1 MPPKLTELLDLYPCD
16 SRIELEQSLDILER
30 AVIILRRKLTM
41 YPKRKAGS
49 LLTPPVQHV
58 EGTAMID
65 IYGWV
70 RLQLSA
76 PLVSSRRQP
85 TGYLGNTILMLLED
99 LREKGASLPWFDRA
113 AVVITDCA
121 ARGRE
126 NVFDP
131 DNKDWKC
138 VTNAMKGTLFE
149 DDDGMTVTLLL
160 RTMQREQ
167 KGCEI
172 AVLPVDE
179 LPKFLTAP
187 F

>member
-1 MPPKLTELLDLYPCD
+1 MPPRLTELLDLYPCD
-16 SRIELEQSLDILER
+16 SRAELEQSLDALENVVIL
-30 AVIILRRKLTM
+30 LRRKLTM
-41 YPKRKAGS
+41 YPHRRAEA
-49 LLTPPVQHV
+49 LLAPPVQHV

-70 RLQLSA
+70 RLRLSA
-76 PLVSSRRQP
+76 PLVSSRRP
-85 TGYLGNTILMLLED
+85 VSGYLGNTILMLLED
-99 LREKGASLPWFDRA
+99 LQEKGASLPWFDRA

-126 NVFDP
+126 NIFDP

-138 VTNAMKGTLFE
+138 VTNAMKGMLFE
-149 DDDGMTVTLLL
+149 DDDGRTVTLLL
-160 RTMQREQ
+160 RTVQREQ

-172 AVLPVDE
+172 AVLPVEE
-179 LPKFLTAP
+179 LPKFLTVP